1 MHDFSA
7 WQSTG
12 FNQADVDRFRSHTG
26 KQIKI
31 IVVTVT
37 VYQGRLH
44 TVVATMLIGQSKR
57 RKGVRDGEEK
67 GNINNRMKW
76 KQRS

>member
-12 FNQADVDRFRSHTG
+12 FNQADVDRFRNHTG

-37 VYQGRLH
+37 VYQGRCHLQ
-44 TVVATMLIGQSKR
+44 TVVATMMT
-57 RKGVRDGEEK
+57 
-67 GNINNRMKW
+67 GNKNLK
-76 KQRS
+76 